1 MVSVK
6 IYKINPKFAN
16 YFNNWLLNIGDKGV
30 EYRKE
35 NFKEEEF
42 SLKFYI
48 MNKIENDYG
57 IYYETQI
64 DEIIILYNVE
74 RKEFPNKVSEPVSFQ
89 VYNKG
94 NVENY
99 LGIFYTGNNLKL
111 FLDVIS
117 STFKEKKVLYD
128 VIFELYKKKNDL
140 TKIFKEIKEFR
151 AKNLLDDL
159 EKDVSIRGIQLQS
172 SMAWYRYLEKLKGE
186 LENIR
191 VKYGNFYVTI
201 SSRGAISSR
210 SRDFEEKKVEYTYN
224 ILKDLIRVGVIKVL
238 QEE

>member
-6 IYKINPKFAN
+6 IYKINPKFVN
-16 YFNNWLLNIGDKGV
+16 YFNNWILNIGDKGV

-48 MNKIENDYG
+48 MDRIENDYG

-74 RKEFPNKVSEPVSFQ
+74 KKEFPNKVSKPISFQ
-89 VYNKG
+89 VYNKD

-99 LGIFYTGNNLKL
+99 LGVFYTGNNLKL

-117 STFKEKKVLYD
+117 SIFNEKKILYD
-128 VIFELYKKKNDL
+128 VRFELYKKKNDL

-151 AKNLLDDL
+151 AKDLLDDL

-172 SMAWYRYLEKLKGE
+172 SIAWSRYLEKLEGK

-191 VKYGNFYVTI
+191 VKYRNIYVTI
-201 SSRGAISSR
+201 SSKGVISSR
-210 SRDFEEKKVEYTYN
+210 SRDFEEKKEEYTYN
-224 ILKDLIRVGVIKVL
+224 ILKDLIKIGAIKVL

>member
-16 YFNNWLLNIGDKGV
+16 NFNNWLSNIRNKGV

-35 NFKEEEF
+35 SFKEEEF

-48 MNKIENDYG
+48 MGRIENDYG

-64 DEIIILYNVE
+64 DDIIKLYNVE
-74 RKEFPNKVSEPVSFQ
+74 KKEFLTKVSKPVSFQ
-89 VYNKG
+89 VYNKD

-99 LGIFYTGNNLKL
+99 LGIFYTGNDYKL
-111 FLDVIS
+111 LLDVIS
-117 STFKEKKVLYD
+117 SIFNEKKILYD

-172 SMAWYRYLEKLKGE
+172 STAWHRYIEYLEGE

-191 VKYGNFYVTI
+191 VKYGNIYVTI
-201 SSRGAISSR
+201 SSKGVISSR
-210 SRDFEEKKVEYTYN
+210 HKDFEEKEVEYTYN
-224 ILKDLIRVGVIKVL
+224 ILKDLIEVGVIQVL

>member
-6 IYKINPKFAN
+6 IYKINSKFAN
-16 YFNNWLLNIGDKGV
+16 NFNNWLLRIGNRGV

-35 NFKEEEF
+35 SFREEEF

-48 MNKIENDYG
+48 MDRIKNDYG
-57 IYYETQI
+57 IFYETQI
-64 DEIIILYNVE
+64 DEIIKLYNVE
-74 RKEFPNKVSEPVSFQ
+74 KNEFLNKVSKPVSFQ
-89 VYNKG
+89 VYNEG
-94 NVENY
+94 NIENY
-99 LGIFYTGNNLKL
+99 LGIFYTGDDYKL

-117 STFKEKKVLYD
+117 SIFNEKKILYD
-128 VIFELYKKKNDL
+128 VIFELYKKKKDL

-151 AKNLLDDL
+151 AKNLLDDS

-172 SMAWYRYLEKLKGE
+172 SMAWSRYLEELEGK

-191 VKYGNFYVTI
+191 VKYGNIYLTI
-201 SSRGAISSR
+201 SSSGVISSR
-210 SRDFEEKKVEYTYN
+210 FKDFEEKKEEYIYN
-224 ILKDLIRVGVIKVL
+224 ILKDLIEIGVIKVL

>member
-1 MVSVK
+1 MVTVK

-16 YFNNWLLNIGDKGV
+16 YFNNWLLRIGNRGV

-35 NFKEEEF
+35 SFKEDEF

-48 MNKIENDYG
+48 MDKIENKYG

-74 RKEFPNKVSEPVSFQ
+74 KKEFPNKVSKPVSFQ
-89 VYNKG
+89 VYNKD

-99 LGIFYTGNNLKL
+99 LGVFYTGNNLKL

-117 STFKEKKVLYD
+117 NIFNEKKILYD
-128 VIFELYKKKNDL
+128 VRFELYKKKSDL
-140 TKIFKEIKEFR
+140 TEIFKEIKEFR

-159 EKDVSIRGIQLQS
+159 EKDVSIRGIQLQDS
-172 SMAWYRYLEKLKGE
+172 TAWHRYIEYLEGE

-191 VKYGNFYVTI
+191 VKYGNIYVTI
-201 SSRGAISSR
+201 SSRGVISSR
-210 SRDFEEKKVEYTYN
+210 HKDFEEKEVEYTYN
-224 ILKDLIRVGVIKVL
+224 ILKDLIKVGVIRVL

>member
-6 IYKINPKFAN
+6 IYKINPKFVN
-16 YFNNWLLNIGDKGV
+16 YFNNWILNIGDKGV

-48 MNKIENDYG
+48 MDRIENDYG

-74 RKEFPNKVSEPVSFQ
+74 KKEFPNKVSKPISFQ
-89 VYNKG
+89 VYNKD

-99 LGIFYTGNNLKL
+99 LGVFYTGNNLKL

-117 STFKEKKVLYD
+117 SIFNEKKILYD
-128 VIFELYKKKNDL
+128 VRFELYKKKNDL

-159 EKDVSIRGIQLQS
+159 EKDVSIRGIQLQDS
-172 SMAWYRYLEKLKGE
+172 TAWHRYIEYLEGE

-191 VKYGNFYVTI
+191 VKYGNIYVTI
-201 SSRGAISSR
+201 SSKGVISSR
-210 SRDFEEKKVEYTYN
+210 SRDFEEKKEEYTYN
-224 ILKDLIRVGVIKVL
+224 ILKDLIKIGAIKVL

>member
-1 MVSVK
+1 MASVK

-16 YFNNWLLNIGDKGV
+16 DFNNWLSNIENKDL

-48 MNKIENDYG
+48 MNRIENDYG
-57 IYYETQI
+57 IFYETQI
-64 DEIIILYNVE
+64 DEIIKLYNVE
-74 RKEFPNKVSEPVSFQ
+74 KNEFLNKVSKPVSFQ
-89 VYNKG
+89 VYNEG

-99 LGIFYTGNNLKL
+99 LGIFYTGNDYKL

-117 STFKEKKVLYD
+117 SIFNEKKILYD
-128 VIFELYKKKNDL
+128 VTFELYKKKKDL

-151 AKNLLDDL
+151 AKNLLDDS

-172 SMAWYRYLEKLKGE
+172 SMAWSRYLEELEGK

-191 VKYGNFYVTI
+191 VKYGNIYLTI
-201 SSRGAISSR
+201 SSRGVISSR
-210 SRDFEEKKVEYTYN
+210 FMDFEEKNVEYTYN
-224 ILKDLIRVGVIKVL
+224 ILKDLIEVGVIKVL

>member
-35 NFKEEEF
+35 NFREEEF

-48 MNKIENDYG
+48 MDSIENEYG

-64 DEIIILYNVE
+64 DEIIKLYNVE
-74 RKEFPNKVSEPVSFQ
+74 KKEFYTKVSKPVFLQIYS
-89 VYNKG
+89 KD

-99 LGIFYTGNNLKL
+99 LGVFYTGNNLKL
-111 FLDVIS
+111 FLDVINS
-117 STFKEKKVLYD
+117 IFNEKKVLYD
-128 VIFELYKKKNDL
+128 VIFELYKKKEDL

-151 AKNLLDDL
+151 AKDLLDDS
-159 EKDVSIRGIQLQS
+159 EKDVSIRGIQLQW
-172 SMAWYRYLEKLKGE
+172 SMAWSRYLGKLGGK

-191 VKYGNFYVTI
+191 VKYKDIYVTI
-201 SSRGAISSR
+201 SSKGVMSSR
-210 SRDFEEKKVEYTYN
+210 YKDFEENKVEYTYS
-224 ILKDLIRVGVIKVL
+224 ILKDLIKVDVIKVL

>member
-1 MVSVK
+1 MVTVK

-48 MNKIENDYG
+48 MDRIENDYG

-74 RKEFPNKVSEPVSFQ
+74 KKEFPNKVSKPISFQ
-89 VYNKG
+89 VYNKD

-99 LGIFYTGNNLKL
+99 LGVFYTGNNLKL

-117 STFKEKKVLYD
+117 SIFNEKKILYD
-128 VIFELYKKKNDL
+128 VRFELYKKKNDL

-151 AKNLLDDL
+151 VKSLLDDL

-172 SMAWYRYLEKLKGE
+172 STAWYRYLK
-186 LENIR
+186 NIR
-191 VKYGNFYVTI
+191 VKYRNIYVTI
-201 SSRGAISSR
+201 SSKGVISSR
-210 SRDFEEKKVEYTYN
+210 YKDFEEKGVEYTYN
-224 ILKDLIRVGVIKVL
+224 ILKDLIEVGVIQVL